1 MRFKKA
7 LLVSIISYLIISCQS
22 EKRKIKFSSFE
33 SDVEGIVEQEAGYD
47 LSARMEYYNV
57 PGVSIA
63 LVRHGKVEWV
73 RAYGIA
79 NRENGRKVDIN
90 TLFQAGSISKPI
102 AALAALQLFEK
113 GLVRLD
119 EDVNNYLQGWKIE
132 NNDLTKDEKV
142 TLERILTHTAGLT
155 VHGFPGYK
163 QYEDLPEIEEVL
175 NGKGNTSKVK
185 VNRIPGS
192 NWKYSGGGYSIMEK
206 VIEDVSDLPLEE
218 YMKENILGPL
228 GMDNST
234 FEQPLSEARH
244 SSASAAHNSRGK
256 VVSGLWHNYPEQ
268 AAAGLWTTPN
278 DLAKYCIEIHKI
290 LTGRKEGILKKETIE
305 LMLTKHE
312 RQWGLGPR
320 LDKEGDSLLFG
331 HGGNNKGFANN
342 YISFAYLGNS
352 LIIMTNG
359 DNGGDLIDEIQ
370 KSIFTAYQW

>member
-1 MRFKKA
+1 MRLKKA
-7 LLVSIISYLIISCQS
+7 LLVSIIGYLIISCQS

-33 SDVEGIVEQEAGYD
+33 SGAEGIAEQETGYD
-47 LSARMEYYNV
+47 LSARMEDYNV

-63 LVRHGKVEWV
+63 LARHGKIEWV

-79 NRENGRKVDIN
+79 NEENGQKVDVN

-155 VHGFPGYK
+155 VHGFPGYR
-163 QYEDLPEIEEVL
+163 QYEELPEIEEVL
-175 NGKGNTSKVK
+175 NGEGNTSKVK

-206 VIEDVSDLPLEE
+206 VIEDVSGLPLEE
-218 YMKENILGPL
+218 YMNENVLGPL
-228 GMDNST
+228 SMNNST
-234 FEQPLSEARH
+234 FKQPLSEIRH

-278 DLAKYCIEIHKI
+278 DLAKYCIEIHEI

-342 YISFAYLGNS
+342 YTSFAYLGNS

>member
-1 MRFKKA
+1 MRLKKA
-7 LLVSIISYLIISCQS
+7 LLVSIIGYLIISCQN

-33 SDVEGIVEQEAGYD
+33 SGVEGIAEQETGYD

-63 LVRHGKVEWV
+63 LARHGKIEWV

-79 NRENGRKVDIN
+79 NEENGQKVDVN

-155 VHGFPGYK
+155 VHGFPGYR
-163 QYEDLPEIEEVL
+163 QYEELPEIEEVL
-175 NGKGNTSKVK
+175 NGEGNTSKVK

-206 VIEDVSDLPLEE
+206 VIEDVSGLPLEE
-218 YMKENILGPL
+218 YMNENVLGPL
-228 GMDNST
+228 GMNNST
-234 FEQPLSEARH
+234 FKQPLSEIRH

-278 DLAKYCIEIHKI
+278 DLAKYCIEIHEI

-342 YISFAYLGNS
+342 YTSFAYLGNS

>member
-1 MRFKKA
+1 
-7 LLVSIISYLIISCQS
+7 
-22 EKRKIKFSSFE
+22 
-33 SDVEGIVEQEAGYD
+33 
-47 LSARMEYYNV
+47 MEDYNV

-63 LVRHGKVEWV
+63 LARHGKIEWV

-79 NRENGRKVDIN
+79 NEENGQKVDVN

-155 VHGFPGYK
+155 VHGFPGYR
-163 QYEDLPEIEEVL
+163 QYEELPEIEEVL
-175 NGKGNTSKVK
+175 NGEGNTSKVK

-206 VIEDVSDLPLEE
+206 VIEDVSGLPLEE
-218 YMKENILGPL
+218 YMNENVLGPL
-228 GMDNST
+228 SMNNST
-234 FEQPLSEARH
+234 FKQPLSEIRH

-278 DLAKYCIEIHKI
+278 DLAKYCIEIHEI

-342 YISFAYLGNS
+342 YTSFAYLGNS